1 MQTLYHLSHQGSP
14 WNPLSQIQIQW
25 GEITKKIHHCKNRL
39 LYLNSSL
46 WEQGLEGPPRQTEKV
61 RCVLEYKTD
70 TESLTGLPRGNL
82 EGKEM
87 RWCWSP
93 QVKTEVIVMQTGSP
107 KCQFGTKEILRPVKV
122 AQLCLTH
129 GILQARILEWVA
141 FPFCRGSSQPRDW
154 MQVSCIAGEFLISWA
169 TREAQL
175 SIWIYPYSYLYG
187 SLLLW

>member
-141 FPFCRGSSQPRDW
+141 FPFCRDLPNPGIKPKSSSGW
-154 MQVSCIAGEFLISWA
+154 IY
-169 TREAQL
+169 QL
-175 SIWIYPYSYLYG
+175 SHKG
-187 SLLLW
+187 SHSEQNFFIKRKVTSSRMSD